1 MSTWSVP
8 SQSHI
13 FISLLRFPAS
23 TRISDL
29 KCAMAPLVDNPLI
42 ASATLHNPC
51 SWSSSLEFLSKNSN
65 CKPVPLQLH
74 AYVWPFVIIWPI
86 FLRYYLSEDL
96 YNKHIGGQEW
106 TFVWCGTIITLQ
118 SLVWLST
125 NWNINLKAL
134 FTSKS
139 VKTVQDAK
147 LIKVLPVVNAGSAD
161 ICKIERDNVSWLSGV
176 QVERV
181 C

>member
-1 MSTWSVP
+1 M
-8 SQSHI
+8 
-13 FISLLRFPAS
+13 
-23 TRISDL
+23 
-29 KCAMAPLVDNPLI
+29 
-42 ASATLHNPC
+42 
-51 SWSSSLEFLSKNSN
+51 
-65 CKPVPLQLH
+65 PLQLH

-139 VKTVQDAK
+139 VKSVQDAQ
-147 LIKVLPVVNAGSAD
+147 LIKLMPVVNAGSSD
-161 ICKIERDNVSWLSGV
+161 ICKIERDNVRSLSRPQRSTRLLTFPGWG
-176 QVERV
+176 QNQCLLPLSKTTISLRPGQELFRTFDISPR
-181 C
+181 CRTKALHTRIS